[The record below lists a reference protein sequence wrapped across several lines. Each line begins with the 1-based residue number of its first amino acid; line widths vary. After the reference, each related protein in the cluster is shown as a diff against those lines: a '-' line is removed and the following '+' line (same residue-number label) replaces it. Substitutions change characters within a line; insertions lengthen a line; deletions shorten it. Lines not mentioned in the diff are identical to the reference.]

1 MMPPRAGGIINN
13 PIRDVHTLYQS
24 YLPFVAGGGLFIQSS
39 RTFPIG
45 EEVFVVVTLPDTRER
60 VPVNGKVI
68 WVTHRNQGNRPA
80 GFAIQLSGDE
90 GKRLK
95 NEIEKLLAGQI
106 NSDRQTFTL

>member
-1 MMPPRAGGIINN
+1 MMPPRAGGIIKN
-13 PIRDVHTLYQS
+13 PRGDRPTLS
-24 YLPFVAGGGLFIQSS
+24 PNPLALVARRRLVSQSS